1 MKSFVID
8 YVGGDSIVVEAKTA
22 KAAAKIASENGKNL
36 MKYNNQSSLYYI
48 WDGQEEN
55 ILFTVHTFKVGQKT
69 ISKVEP
75 CNI

>member
-8 YVGGDSIVVEAKTA
+8 YVGGDSIMVNVRDVRSAV
-22 KAAAKIASENGKNL
+22 KIAKDNGRNL

-48 WDGQEEN
+48 WDEQEEN
-55 ILFTVHTFKVGQKT
+55 ILFTVHTFKLGRKT

-75 CNI
+75 CNN